1 MQLHAQKGIL
11 ELLPGS
17 DKLGY
22 NEKTG
27 AHRLVG
33 SVNFNYQ
40 GNTMYCD
47 SAHYF
52 DKTNEVRAY
61 GNVHILKDNINLFC
75 DSLYYNGKTQRAKL
89 WGHVRARDLEYKL
102 STDTLEYDAKK
113 GQGIY
118 RHGGKIESITSSEVL
133 TSRVGY
139 FNPDSKD
146 FYFSG
151 KVKYKNEGLQMI
163 TDTLRY
169 SYGKQTTYFAGATK
183 IIKDST
189 FMYCKS
195 GWYNIKTE
203 EGSLMNEAL
212 IVQQHNKISG
222 DTLLYRPLIGKSIAK
237 GHVMIEDT
245 VKKTL
250 LLGNYGELDEKNKS
264 SLLTGNAIA
273 RSVRD
278 KDTLHIF
285 ADTLFNQNDSIDKH
299 TFTKAYN
306 NVRFYNTAVQ
316 AKCDSLMF
324 NSSNNSAEMFQ
335 QPIVWTNKGE
345 LKGDSMTVYLNDS
358 IVDWIHIRNN
368 STVVMEVDSGNYYNQ
383 IGGKEIKAFFRDNEV
398 YQTNVLG
405 NATTIFYPEETE
417 KTDSSTIIKRKGMNR
432 LYAGELRIYLDSS
445 EITGITY
452 FDRPD
457 GVFYPL
463 SEIPKKEQFIS
474 NFQWNPTL
482 RPKKSL
488 LEGILPTRT
497 TNLLTP

>member
-1 MQLHAQKGIL
+1 MSAFFLCSIPSFAQKGIL

-17 DKLGY
+17 EKLGY

-61 GNVHILKDNINLFC
+61 GNVHIVKDDINLFC
-75 DSLYYNGKTQRAKL
+75 DSLYYNGKTQKAKL

-102 STDTLEYDAKK
+102 TTDTLEYDAKK

-118 RHGGKIESITSSEVL
+118 RYGGKIESITSMEVL

-139 FNPDSKD
+139 FYPDSKD

-151 KVKYKNEGLQMI
+151 KVNYKNEGLKMI

-169 SYGKQTTYFAGATK
+169 SYGKQTTYFHGKTK

-189 FMYCKS
+189 TMFCEN
-195 GWYNIKTE
+195 GWYNVATE
-203 EGSLMNEAL
+203 EGCLMKEAL
-212 IVQQHNKISG
+212 IIQKHQKVGG
-222 DTLLYRPLIGKSIAK
+222 DTLLYQPSIGKSIAK
-237 GHVMIEDT
+237 GNVTIEDT
-245 VKKTL
+245 IKKSL
-250 LLGNYGELDEKNKS
+250 LIGSYGELDEKNHNS
-264 SLLTGNAIA
+264 WMTGDAAA
-273 RSVRD
+273 RTIRD

-285 ADTLFNQNDSIDKH
+285 ADTLFNQNDSLDKQLY
-299 TFTKAYN
+299 TKAYN
-306 NVRFYNTAVQ
+306 NVRFYNTSVQ
-316 AKCDSLMF
+316 AICDSMIFSVDRNL
-324 NSSNNSAEMFQ
+324 AEMYQ
-335 QPIVWTNKGE
+335 NPVVWTNNGE
-345 LKGDSMTVYLNDS
+345 LKGDSMTVYLKDS
-358 IVDWIHIRNN
+358 IIDWVHIRNN
-368 STVVMEVDSGNYYNQ
+368 STVIMEVDPGNYYNQ
-383 IGGKEIKAFFRDNEV
+383 IGGKEIKALFRDNEV

-405 NATTIFYPEETE
+405 NATTVFFPEETV
-417 KTDSSTIIKRKGMNR
+417 KTDSTTTIKRKGMNR
-432 LYAGELRIYLDSS
+432 LYAGELRIYVDSN

-457 GVFYPL
+457 GKFYPL
-463 SEIPKKEQFIS
+463 SDIPKKEQFIQ
-474 NFQWNPTL
+474 NFKWNPAL
-482 RPKKSL
+482 KPKRSL
-488 LEGILPTRT
+488 IETFLKD
-497 TNLLTP
+497 